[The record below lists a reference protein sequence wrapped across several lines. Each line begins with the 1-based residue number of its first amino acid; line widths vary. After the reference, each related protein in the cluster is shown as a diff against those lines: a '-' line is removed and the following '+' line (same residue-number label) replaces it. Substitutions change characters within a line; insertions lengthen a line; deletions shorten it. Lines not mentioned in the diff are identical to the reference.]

1 MFFSFPFHLFGSM
14 NATWLSRLCQEGLK
28 EPEQLL
34 ELEMGNMLE
43 LPEQLDAEEELE
55 SLMEP
60 VLGLEPRLEAELDQD
75 LKLLLPLEVL
85 CLF

>member
-1 MFFSFPFHLFGSM
+1 
-14 NATWLSRLCQEGLK
+14 
-28 EPEQLL
+28 
-34 ELEMGNMLE
+34 ML
-43 LPEQLDAEEELE
+43 QDELE

-60 VLGLEPRLEAELDQD
+60 VLVLEPRLEAELDQG